1 MPRMAHLALVRHGC
15 LFARPTGA
23 INLKMPQAPTGLIG
37 RKTVLPTF
45 AVLKVGPPEGHTP
58 IASFWPKMK
67 APGRDVHLF
76 TRKSDSSITSVYLGY
91 RGVVFVTQTLTR
103 CCDKLL

>member
-1 MPRMAHLALVRHGC
+1 MAHLALVRHGC

-45 AVLKVGPPEGHTP
+45 AVLKVRLKGIPLLLRFGQ
-58 IASFWPKMK
+58 KMK
-67 APGRDVHLF
+67 APGRYVHLS
-76 TRKSDSSITSVYLGY
+76 TRKSNPGITSVYLGY
-91 RGVVFVTQTLTR
+91 RSVVFVAQTLTG